1 MAYRNMRDKPALV
14 LFAIPI
20 LALLI
25 WYFYSSHGPARL
37 LLSCYVLVATPFFLL
52 VGSYPP
58 FGTRWFWKSDDIDS
72 SARWCLRVR
81 SSSDNRLVPIYRYI
95 DITLPSRVSFGFTAI
110 IACFEGW
117 AAWRIVDATEPK
129 TTGQILS

>member
-1 MAYRNMRDKPALV
+1 MAYRNVRDKTALV

-37 LLSCYVLVATPFFLL
+37 LLSCYVLVATLFFLL

-81 SSSDNRLVPIYRYI
+81 SSSDNRLVPIYRHNAA
-95 DITLPSRVSFGFTAI
+95 F
-110 IACFEGW
+110 ACVVRFYSDHRLFRRLGSM
-117 AAWRIVDATEPK
+117 ANR
-129 TTGQILS
+129 

>member
-1 MAYRNMRDKPALV
+1 MAYRNVRDKTALV

-37 LLSCYVLVATPFFLL
+37 LLSCYVLVATLFLLL

-58 FGTRWFWKSDDIDS
+58 FGTRWFWKAMISI
-72 SARWCLRVR
+72 AA
-81 SSSDNRLVPIYRYI
+81 LVGACVYVQVQITDWFRYI